1 MATKTNTEFELMG
14 INHLA
19 PTCRDM
25 KETVDFYSGVLGM
38 PLICTTAA
46 GPIDQV
52 FFFDAGNGTCLA
64 FMWSPDYPPAA
75 PGVASPARY
84 LEDNYKANPPAK
96 EMTEAQLRATKGTAV
111 GALNHI
117 ALNVAPEKIEEY
129 REKLL
134 AKGIDVSP
142 GREPRAGPVRPLLSV
157 PAARRARRP
166 AAVHAVDLL
175 PRPERHP
182 AGDGVLV
189 SRDDR
194 GGSRAGTGRCRST
207 PGPSRAR
214 SGSRS
219 RPSVQAEAHTNAGT
233 TSASLRRCR
242 SRTTGRGSRRRRRG
256 RSARRRGRDERRG
269 ARVAPSRGG

>member
-84 LEDNYKANPPAK
+84 LEDNYTANPPAK

-142 GREPRAGPVRPLLSV
+142 VVSHAQDPSDPSCQYRQPDGLDDPLLFMRSIYFHD
-157 PAARRARRP
+157 PNGIQLEMACWCRAMTEGE
-166 AAVHAVDLL
+166 AVL
-175 PRPERHP
+175 EP
-182 AGDGVLV
+182 AGAIDAPAL
-189 SRDDR
+189 
-194 GGSRAGTGRCRST
+194 AGT
-207 PGPSRAR
+207 
-214 SGSRS
+214 
-219 RPSVQAEAHTNAGT
+219 
-233 TSASLRRCR
+233 
-242 SRTTGRGSRRRRRG
+242 
-256 RSARRRGRDERRG
+256 
-269 ARVAPSRGG
+269 

>member
-1 MATKTNTEFELMG
+1 MATTTNTDFEFMG

-46 GPIDQV
+46 GPTDQV

-75 PGVASPARY
+75 PGVASPATFLEEGY
-84 LEDNYKANPPAK
+84 LARARNPA
-96 EMTEAQLRATKGTAV
+96 TDAAEAQRPTTKGTAV

-134 AKGIDVSP
+134 ARGIDVSP
-142 GREPRAGPVRPLLSV
+142 VVSHAQDPSDPSCQYRTPDGLDDPNLFMRSIYFHDPNGIQLEIACWCRAMTETEAVLEPASAVDQ
-157 PAARRARRP
+157 RRAAP
-166 AAVHAVDLL
+166 ALA
-175 PRPERHP
+175 
-182 AGDGVLV
+182 
-189 SRDDR
+189 
-194 GGSRAGTGRCRST
+194 ST
-207 PGPSRAR
+207 
-214 SGSRS
+214 
-219 RPSVQAEAHTNAGT
+219 
-233 TSASLRRCR
+233 
-242 SRTTGRGSRRRRRG
+242 
-256 RSARRRGRDERRG
+256 
-269 ARVAPSRGG
+269 